1 MTNSATSFGSFVTEM
16 LTEHKTSVTGVT
28 ASAAA
33 AVGAAGLLDLVRVGL
48 SLLSIG
54 AAVICTLALARYH
67 RANERKMNAEREL
80 LELELAREKAKL
92 AAEARDGS

>member
-1 MTNSATSFGSFVTEM
+1 MTTFGHSLSTFAAET
-16 LTEHKTSVTGVT
+16 LTEHKTSITAAT

-33 AVGAAGLLDLVRVGL
+33 AMGAAGLLDLVRVGL

-54 AAVICTLALARYH
+54 AAVVCTLALARYH

-80 LELELAREKAKL
+80 LELELAREKAKM
-92 AAEARDGS
+92 AEGYGL